1 MKNLW
6 LLDKVENSLRGNEY
20 FSFSAYHS
28 LAEEAI
34 NLSIL
39 AKNSVKPVIVVKENN
54 YLANRLREILV
65 SYFEEDELV
74 CYLPEESLRAEEIA
88 SSFENRAERLNALY
102 SLIKNKNIKLV
113 ITTGYGYIRH
123 LPEHNLLKESLI
135 SLKTGDVITKEDLSL
150 KLKRLGY
157 EKVNRVETPMT
168 YASRGYILDI
178 YSINYRN
185 PVRIEFFD
193 DEIDSIRFFDINTQ
207 STVSHV
213 NECEIV
219 FAKDVFFSDEEKEYL
234 KKNVKCES
242 GQMEL
247 DLEYIYNDL
256 YFQSQYFYRSYFK
269 NEYLYDYLSNALVY
283 FSNLSGIRDHLKLLS
298 EETVAYIQEMHEE
311 KRLPLRF
318 SVYGEFEK
326 LIRVKDSIS
335 AQMAI
340 RPFELIEEIDLP
352 FGNSSYLVKVISS
365 EPYRYKLLIVDDKHY
380 DILLNDLKENKLEYY
395 DYSKVLIEGI
405 NVIKADVY
413 GGFEL
418 SQDNLAV
425 YTTSDIFKG
434 IKHKGRYSSKYTE
447 SISLDSY
454 EELNK
459 GDYVVH
465 DQYGIGQFVDIESRT
480 INGIT
485 SDYLR
490 IVYKGNDE
498 LLVPLNQFSLVRKYV
513 SKEGVIPKLHKL
525 GTNQWQKTKQRV
537 EENVE
542 QLAGRLLEL
551 YAERENEIGFAF
563 SKDDEMQKE
572 FAETFEFDLTPDQ
585 AKAIEE
591 VKSDMES

>member
-1 MKNLW
+1 
-6 LLDKVENSLRGNEY
+6 
-20 FSFSAYHS
+20 
-28 LAEEAI
+28 
-34 NLSIL
+34 
-39 AKNSVKPVIVVKENN
+39 
-54 YLANRLREILV
+54 
-65 SYFEEDELV
+65 
-74 CYLPEESLRAEEIA
+74 
-88 SSFENRAERLNALY
+88 
-102 SLIKNKNIKLV
+102 
-113 ITTGYGYIRH
+113 
-123 LPEHNLLKESLI
+123 
-135 SLKTGDVITKEDLSL
+135 
-150 KLKRLGY
+150 
-157 EKVNRVETPMT
+157 
-168 YASRGYILDI
+168 
-178 YSINYRN
+178 
-185 PVRIEFFD
+185 
-193 DEIDSIRFFDINTQ
+193 
-207 STVSHV
+207 
-213 NECEIV
+213 
-219 FAKDVFFSDEEKEYL
+219 
-234 KKNVKCES
+234 
-242 GQMEL
+242 
-247 DLEYIYNDL
+247 
-256 YFQSQYFYRSYFK
+256 
-269 NEYLYDYLSNALVY
+269 
-283 FSNLSGIRDHLKLLS
+283 
-298 EETVAYIQEMHEE
+298 
-311 KRLPLRF
+311 
-318 SVYGEFEK
+318 
-326 LIRVKDSIS
+326 
-335 AQMAI
+335 MAI

-591 VKSDMES
+591 VKSDMESKKPMDRLLCGDVGFGKTEVALRAAFKAINDNKQVAYLCPTTVLSAQHYKTFKSRLQDFPGRVELLNRFVDEKKQKEIVNDLKVNIVSEDGNTIKFGNSLPHDELIKKLAKYKIDRILIEEATLEDMFLHYYK